1 LKRYDINI
9 ENLVKN
15 YGYSRVIDNLQLTV
29 KGGEFF
35 TIYGPNGAGKTTL
48 LKILSTLTKPNA
60 GKVSVGDYDITKE
73 VYEIRRI
80 IGFVSH
86 NDFLYENLTAYE
98 NLEFFSSLYDV
109 QNREKRIKELL
120 EQMDLIKRSDD
131 LVRNFSR
138 GMKKRLTI
146 ARSIVHN
153 PGIVLFDEPF
163 SGLDQKAIATFLSI
177 VKDLKSEHR
186 TVIIT
191 THNIG
196 YVLPLSNRIG
206 IMNRGKIMHIEE
218 YSDSFEYN
226 VNDKYEKICGQ
237 AI

>member
-226 VNDKYEKICGQ
+226 VNDKYEKICG
-237 AI
+237 

>member
-1 LKRYDINI
+1 MKRYDINI

-218 YSDSFEYN
+218 YSDSFENN
-226 VNDKYEKICGQ
+226 VDNKYEKICGQ
-237 AI
+237 SI

>member
-1 LKRYDINI
+1 MKRYDINI

-226 VNDKYEKICGQ
+226 VNDKYEKICG
-237 AI
+237 